1 MSESCHIRAVTKI
14 SSHWVYAVNG
24 RGIEQLGL
32 PLVLFSFFFPDL
44 FTHVLT
50 FYCLKRNTEIN
61 IGGGEFWSSNLCLL
75 LLVPVYTS
83 WMFDLYLLKSKCKY
97 CIKIFY
103 HHQQTVQKDSYTP
116 CNDYNA
122 QGLWDCSPW
131 CEEEAVK
138 DRNTTLLKGMFHPSR
153 MKELIF

>member
-32 PLVLFSFFFPDL
+32 PLVLFSFFFSWSVYTCFDL
-44 FTHVLT
+44 LLLKKEHRDQHWRRRTLM
-50 FYCLKRNTEIN
+50 FYR
-61 IGGGEFWSSNLCLL
+61 FHPHSNPWLL

-83 WMFDLYLLKSKCKY
+83 WMFDFYLLKSKCKY

-103 HHQQTVQKDSYTP
+103 HHQQTVQKDSYMP

-131 CEEEAVK
+131 CKEEAVK
-138 DRNTTLLKGMFHPSR
+138 DRNTAN
-153 MKELIF
+153 

>member
-1 MSESCHIRAVTKI
+1 MSESWHIRAVTKI

-24 RGIEQLGL
+24 RGIEQLEV
-32 PLVLFSFFFPDL
+32 PLVLFSFFFSWSVYACFDL
-44 FTHVLT
+44 LLLKKEHGDQHWRRRILK
-50 FYCLKRNTEIN
+50 FYW
-61 IGGGEFWSSNLCLL
+61 FHPHSNLCLL

-83 WMFDLYLLKSKCKY
+83 WMFDFYLLKSKCKY

-138 DRNTTLLKGMFHPSR
+138 DRNTNN
-153 MKELIF
+153 

>member
-1 MSESCHIRAVTKI
+1 MSESYHIRAVTKI
-14 SSHWVYAVNG
+14 SRSLGICSEWQENWTARKFLWFYFHFFSWSVYACFDLLLLK
-24 RGIEQLGL
+24 REQGDQHWR
-32 PLVLFSFFFPDL
+32 SRI
-44 FTHVLT
+44 LT
-50 FYCLKRNTEIN
+50 FYR
-61 IGGGEFWSSNLCLL
+61 FHPYSNPWLL
-75 LLVPVYTS
+75 RLVSVYTS
-83 WMFDLYLLKSKCKY
+83 WMFDFYLLKSKCKY

-138 DRNTTLLKGMFHPSR
+138 DRNTKN
-153 MKELIF
+153 

>member
-1 MSESCHIRAVTKI
+1 MSESWHITAVTKI
-14 SSHWVYAVNG
+14 SSHWVYVVNG
-24 RGIEQLGL
+24 RGIEQLES
-32 PLVLFSFFFPDL
+32 SFGSIFIFFPDL

-61 IGGGEFWSSNLCLL
+61 IGEGELWCSIDHPHSNPWLL

-83 WMFDLYLLKSKCKY
+83 WMFDFYLLKSKCKY

-103 HHQQTVQKDSYTP
+103 HHQQTVQKDSYMP

-138 DRNTTLLKGMFHPSR
+138 DRNTTN
-153 MKELIF
+153 